1 MENAKVYVDV
11 LVNFDKDGT
20 MSGGLYLGRWGKIS
34 CGPYS
39 CKGALC

>member
-11 LVNFDKDGT
+11 LVNFEP
-20 MSGGLYLGRWGKIS
+20 GGLYLGRWGKIS

>member
-11 LVNFDKDGT
+11 LVNFDNYEP
-20 MSGGLYLGRWGKIS
+20 GGLYLGRWGKIS